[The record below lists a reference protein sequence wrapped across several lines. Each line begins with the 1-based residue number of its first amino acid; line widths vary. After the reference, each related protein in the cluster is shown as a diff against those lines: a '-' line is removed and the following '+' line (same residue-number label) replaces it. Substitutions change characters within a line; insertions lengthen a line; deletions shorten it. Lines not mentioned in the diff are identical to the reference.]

1 MDLGLVFLGVLGAAK
16 DLDKLEEDCPPLG
29 NGVGAG
35 HRGLEVRVERVV
47 RGEMSLQ
54 KGPQE
59 EKKSLHILRM
69 VSGGKFFHPLKNIFL
84 QQGNTR

>member
-1 MDLGLVFLGVLGAAK
+1 MFLGVLGAAK

-47 RGEMSLQ
+47 CGEMSLQ

-59 EKKSLHILRM
+59 EKKCLHILWV
-69 VSGGKFFHPLKNIFL
+69 VSGAKFFTPLTIFFC
-84 QQGNTR
+84 NRAIKIIM